1 MHCNAA
7 LIARSSAVQIDVP
20 YGSFCEYTLAGKI
33 TASAALLF
41 SFEPSVK
48 TGVYV
53 E

>member
-1 MHCNAA
+1 
-7 LIARSSAVQIDVP
+7 
-20 YGSFCEYTLAGKI
+20 LAGKM